1 MTTCTPLPASAF
13 RIDRQRRDQ
22 RLALAGAHLG
32 DLAVVQHHA
41 ADQLHVEG
49 PHADG
54 AARRLARRGEG
65 LGEDLVERL
74 AGDEPGTQRIRART
88 QCLVTLRRK
97 CIGELVCLLDA
108 FRVLAQQALVTAAE

>member
-1 MTTCTPLPASAF
+1 M
-13 RIDRQRRDQ
+13 
-22 RLALAGAHLG
+22 
-32 DLAVVQHHA
+32 QHHA

-54 AARRLARRGEG
+54 AARRLAGGGEG

-74 AGDEPGTQRIRART
+74 AGDEPGAQRVRART
-88 QCLVTLRRK
+88 QSLVALRRERV
-97 CIGELVCLLDA
+97 GELVRLLDA